1 MKNLFVFVNG
11 ESIFLND
18 AEVVE
23 LIKLSDFNKEVEI
36 KKKWLNESFSNLNI
50 DNYLYLWNFIIFN
63 NLGNYIID
71 KCKNEKFEQI
81 LFDEKLKTNGKQII
95 RVVGELTIEDILGN
109 IVTCLINSNAYLNG
123 EIKIDYAKVE
133 PVSVENAKQIN
144 LSDIIFYTPDGLNEM
159 IEKLKVD
166 LIAFKYFGPSQL
178 SENGRYILPI
188 YLDTESLISKN
199 IMYQDYLAN
208 WASVAYLKML
218 VKIHDF
224 FLDYYKFDSKEGLVN
239 DDIMLALIA
248 LTEYEIKDFPKG
260 LQKSIEVG
268 RSTKGKCYFID
279 TIVTPIAITQD
290 LAMVLQSK
298 DLYSIVTRMLK
309 LIP

>member
-188 YLDTESLISKN
+188 YLDTESLINKN